1 MRELR
6 CGPKLFGKIT
16 DDGLI
21 EIACPDCRKDARRL
35 DPAVILVLHCYK
47 PDGTPVPERTRTL
60 SLIRHGDT
68 PTP

>member
-21 EIACPDCRKDARRL
+21 EIACPDCRKDARRD
-35 DPAVILVLHCYK
+35 DPEVMLVLHCYQ
-47 PDGTPVPERTRTL
+47 PDGTPVPERDRSIT
-60 SLIRHGDT
+60 LIRHGDT
-68 PTP
+68 RRA